1 MSIPTGTRIGPYEV
15 TSQIGEGGMGVVYR
29 ARDTKLQRDV
39 ALKVLPENFA
49 NDPDRLA
56 RFQREAQLL
65 ASLNHHNIAHIY
77 GLEQTGGTGC
87 IVMEL
92 VEGQTIAERLR
103 SGPLSVDE
111 TVRIARQIADAVEA
125 AHERGII
132 HRDLKPANIKVTAD
146 GTVKVLDFGLA
157 KIAEP
162 APDTVSRTVAMAES
176 PTAMSASIPGVV
188 MGTAAYMSPE
198 QARGRTVG
206 TRTDIWAF
214 GCVLYEMLTARP
226 AFGGETVTDIVARIL
241 EREPEWDFLP
251 ADVPSSIRTLLEVT
265 LSKDLRQRLQHIG
278 DARVFLNRASSLETP
293 SLAMPA
299 ARSARR
305 TWLIRAM
312 VSLAFLAALVPAT
325 LYFLHVPEEESDFR
339 FEMPAAGILNS
350 SLTLSPD
357 SRRLA
362 YVASTGGK
370 RSVWIQHIGSLA
382 PARPLAGTEGAA
394 DYLLG
399 WAPDS
404 RRLGFFVGGVLKTI
418 DVDSGSVSAVANA
431 PIAAPGAWN
440 RDGDI
445 LFSAL
450 GAGLPVVSRVS
461 ETGGPVTHITT
472 PDPAASV
479 NGHFLPRFLPDGRR
493 FLFIAPPADV
503 TQGETGLYAGSLDTK
518 STARLGTL
526 GIRAD
531 TLVANQSPMAIAD
544 SYLLRVHNRELLAER
559 IDGSGAALG
568 DGPVRIAERVAGF
581 SVSDR
586 LLVYRHAAP
595 DAPDESVAVNQL
607 VWFDRTGKPGVQPG
621 ASGEY
626 LSVELSPDERRV
638 AVTAGGANQLDIS
651 TIDLERGSKDLL
663 TTQPLL
669 DWLPLWEPANG
680 SEIIFSSQGGG
691 FGTPDLYRR
700 SSVSVGDN
708 RRVFADTTDASITQD
723 WSADGKYL
731 LLMRR
736 RAPAAAA
743 WDLLYLP
750 LTTDGKAIPYIE
762 SQSQKVHAQFSPNGR
777 WVAYATNESGS
788 FQIVIQT
795 FPDPKSKVVVTSKG
809 GLEPRWRRDGR
820 ELYYLSLDGKLMVV
834 PVVSDNGDMPVFG
847 SEKVLFAT
855 PLTAF
860 STLPGFR
867 YDVADNGKR
876 FLIIAPVDTIPAA
889 ASTTEADSTPII
901 AIYNW
906 AAALRN
912 R

>member
-1 MSIPTGTRIGPYEV
+1 MAIPTGTRIGPYEV

-39 ALKVLPENFA
+39 ALKVLPDSFA

-92 VEGQTIAERLR
+92 VEGETIAERLR
-103 SGPLSVDE
+103 SGRLSVE
-111 TVRIARQIADAVEA
+111 EAVRIARQIADAVEA
-125 AHERGII
+125 AHERGVI

-162 APDTVSRTVAMAES
+162 TPGTVSRTVAMGES

-198 QARGRTVG
+198 QARGRTVD

-241 EREPEWDFLP
+241 EREPEWNLLP
-251 ADVPSSIRTLLEVT
+251 ADLPSSIRTLLEVT

-278 DARVFLNRASSLETP
+278 DTRVFLNRASVRETP
-293 SLAMPA
+293 SVPVPT
-299 ARSARR
+299 ARSAHR
-305 TWLIRAM
+305 TWLARAA
-312 VSLAFLAALVPAT
+312 VSMAFLAVLLPAI
-325 LYFLHVPEEESDFR
+325 LYLLRVPEEESDFR
-339 FEMPAAGILNS
+339 CETPAAGIVSS

-357 SRRLA
+357 SRSLA
-362 YVASTGGK
+362 YVASTGGT
-370 RSVWIQHIGSLA
+370 RAVWIQQICSLD
-382 PARPLAGTEGAA
+382 PAQPLPGTEGAG
-394 DYLLG
+394 DHLLG

-404 RRLGFFVGGVLKTI
+404 RRLGFFAGGMLKTI
-418 DVDSGSVSAVANA
+418 DVNSGSMSQLAST

-440 RDGDI
+440 RNGDI

-450 GAGLPVVSRVS
+450 GAGIPVISRVG
-461 ETGGPVTHITT
+461 ETGGAVTLITT
-472 PDPAASV
+472 PDPAASA

-503 TQGETGLYAGSLDTK
+503 RQGETGLYAGSLDTK

-531 TLVANQSPMAIAD
+531 ARVADQLIDIANG
-544 SYLLRVHNRELLAER
+544 YLLRVHNRELLAER
-559 IDGSGAALG
+559 IDGGGAALG
-568 DGPVRIAERVAGF
+568 DVPVRIAERVAGF
-581 SVSDR
+581 SVSEK

-595 DAPDESVAVNQL
+595 DVVDESVALNQL
-607 VWFDRTGKPGVQPG
+607 VWFDRTGKSGVRPGP
-621 ASGEY
+621 AGEY
-626 LSVELSPDERRV
+626 LSVELSPDEQRV

-669 DWLPLWEPANG
+669 DWLPLWEPVNG
-680 SEIIFSSQGGG
+680 REIIFSSQGGVL
-691 FGTPDLYRR
+691 GTPDLYRR
-700 SSVSVGDN
+700 SSVSVGGN
-708 RRVFADTTDASITQD
+708 RHVFGDTTDASITQD

-736 RAPAAAA
+736 QAPAAVA
-743 WDLLYLP
+743 WNLWYLP
-750 LTTDGKAIPYIE
+750 LMTDGKATPYIE
-762 SQSQKVHAQFSPNGR
+762 SQFQKVHAQFSPNGR

-809 GLEPRWRRDGR
+809 GIEPRWSRDGR
-820 ELYYLSLDGKLMVV
+820 ELYYLAPDGKLMVV
-834 PVVSDNGDMPVFG
+834 RVVRDDGDLPVFG
-847 SEKVLFAT
+847 PETPLFPT
-855 PLTAF
+855 PLTTF
-860 STLPGFR
+860 STFPGFR

-876 FLIIAPVDTIPAA
+876 FLIIAPVNASPAT
-889 ASTTEADSTPII
+889 ASATEADSTPII

>member
-39 ALKVLPENFA
+39 ALKVLPDNFA

-77 GLEQTGGTGC
+77 GLEQTGGSGC

-92 VEGQTIAERLR
+92 VEGETIAERLR
-103 SGPLSVDE
+103 SGPLSVQE
-111 TVRIARQIADAVEA
+111 AVRIARQIADAVEA

-162 APDTVSRTVAMAES
+162 APGTVSRTVAMGES

-198 QARGRTVG
+198 QARGRTVD

-226 AFGGETVTDIVARIL
+226 AFAGETVTDIVARIL
-241 EREPEWDFLP
+241 EREPEWNFLP
-251 ADVPSSIRTLLEVT
+251 AEVPSSIRTLLEVT

-278 DARVFLNRASSLETP
+278 DARVLLNRASSRETP
-293 SLAMPA
+293 SLAVRA

-305 TWLIRAM
+305 TWLVRAM

-325 LYFLHVPEEESDFR
+325 LYFLRVPEEGSDFH
-339 FEMPAAGILNS
+339 FEVPAAGIVNS

-357 SRRLA
+357 SRLLA
-362 YVASTGGK
+362 YVARTGGT
-370 RSVWIQHIGSLA
+370 RAVWIQQIGSLA
-382 PARPLAGTEGAA
+382 PAQPLPGTEDAA

-404 RRLGFFVGGVLKTI
+404 RRLGFFAGGVLKTI
-418 DVDSGSVSAVANA
+418 DVASGSVSALANA

-440 RDGDI
+440 HDGDI

-450 GAGLPVVSRVS
+450 GAGLPVISRVG
-461 ETGGPVTHITT
+461 ETGGAVTLITT
-472 PDPAASV
+472 PDPAAAV
-479 NGHFLPRFLPDGRR
+479 NGHFRPRFLPDGRR

-503 TQGETGLYAGSLDTK
+503 TEGETGLYAGSLDTK

-526 GIRAD
+526 GRAD
-531 TLVANQSPMAIAD
+531 TLVANQSPIAIANG
-544 SYLLRVHNRELLAER
+544 YLLRVYNRELLAEP
-559 IDGSGAALG
+559 INGSGAALG
-568 DGPVRIAERVAGF
+568 GAPVRIAERVAGF
-581 SVSDR
+581 SVSEK

-595 DAPDESVAVNQL
+595 DDLDESVAVNQL
-607 VWFDRTGKPGVQPG
+607 VWFDRTGKPGVRPG
-621 ASGEY
+621 AAGDY

-638 AVTAGGANQLDIS
+638 AVTAGGANQLDVS

-669 DWLPLWEPANG
+669 DWLPLWEPVNG
-680 SEIIFSSQGGG
+680 REIIFSSQGGTL
-691 FGTPDLYRR
+691 GTPDLYRR
-700 SSVSVGDN
+700 SSVSVGGN
-708 RRVFADTTDASITQD
+708 RHVFGDTTDASITQD

-736 RAPAAAA
+736 RAPAATA
-743 WDLLYLP
+743 WDLWYLP
-750 LTTDGKAIPYIE
+750 LTTDGKATPYIE

-788 FQIVIQT
+788 FQIAIQT

-809 GLEPRWRRDGR
+809 GIEPRWSRDGR
-820 ELYYLSLDGKLMVV
+820 ELYYLALDGKLMAV
-834 PVVSDNGDMPVFG
+834 PVVKDDGDMPVFG
-847 SEKVLFAT
+847 SDKVLFPT
-855 PLTAF
+855 PLTTL

-876 FLIIAPVDTIPAA
+876 FLIIAPVDASPAA
-889 ASTTEADSTPII
+889 ASATEADSTPII

-906 AAALRN
+906 AAPLRN

>member
-1 MSIPTGTRIGPYEV
+1 MAIPTGTRIGPYEV

-39 ALKVLPENFA
+39 ALKVLPDHFA

-65 ASLNHHNIAHIY
+65 ASLNHPNVAHIY

-92 VEGQTIAERLR
+92 VEGETIAERLR

-111 TVRIARQIADAVEA
+111 AVRIAGQIADAVEA

-162 APDTVSRTVAMAES
+162 LPATASRTIPVGES

-198 QARGRTVG
+198 QARGRTVD
-206 TRTDIWAF
+206 TRTDIWAV

-241 EREPEWDFLP
+241 EREPEWNVLP

-278 DARVFLNRASSLETP
+278 DTRVFLNRASFRETP
-293 SLAMPA
+293 SVAVPA
-299 ARSARR
+299 ARSTRRMWLAR
-305 TWLIRAM
+305 AA
-312 VSLAFLAALVPAT
+312 VSLALLAALIPAT
-325 LYFLHVPEEESDFR
+325 LYFLRVPEEESEFR
-339 FEMPAAGILNS
+339 FEMPAAAGIVNS

-362 YVASTGGK
+362 YVANTGGT
-370 RSVWIQHIGSLA
+370 RAVWIQQVGSLDA
-382 PARPLAGTEGAA
+382 AQPLPGTEDAG
-394 DYLLG
+394 DSLLG

-404 RRLGFFVGGVLKTI
+404 RRLGFFAGGLKTI
-418 DVDSGSVSAVANA
+418 DVNSGSVSQLAST
-431 PIAAPGAWN
+431 PIAAPGAWS

-445 LFSAL
+445 LFSTL
-450 GAGLPVVSRVS
+450 GAGIPVIGRVG
-461 ETGGPVTHITT
+461 EIGGDVTLITT
-472 PDPAASV
+472 PDPAV
-479 NGHFLPRFLPDGRR
+479 PTNGHFLPRFLPDDRR
-493 FLFIAPPADV
+493 FLFIAPPAALR
-503 TQGETGLYAGSLDTK
+503 QEETGLYAGSLDTQ
-518 STARLGTL
+518 STVRRGTL
-526 GIRAD
+526 GVDAD
-531 TLVANQSPMAIAD
+531 VRVTNQLIAIANG
-544 SYLLRVHNRELLAER
+544 YLLRVHNRELFAER
-559 IDGSGAALG
+559 IDDSGAALG
-568 DGPVRIAERVAGF
+568 GDPVRIAERVAGF
-581 SVSDR
+581 SVSDK
-586 LLVYRHAAP
+586 LLIYRQAAP
-595 DAPDESVAVNQL
+595 DVVDESVAVKQL
-607 VWFDRTGKPGVQPG
+607 VWFDRTGKPEVRPAAEGD
-621 ASGEY
+621 Y

-638 AVTAGGANQLDIS
+638 AVTAGRANQLDVS

-669 DWLPLWEPANG
+669 DWLPLWDPVSG
-680 SEIIFSSQGGG
+680 SEIIFSSQGGAP
-691 FGTPDLYRR
+691 GTPDLYRR
-700 SSVSVGDN
+700 SSVSVGGN
-708 RRVFADTTDASITQD
+708 RHVFGDTSWASITQD
-723 WSADGKYL
+723 WSPDGKYL

-736 RAPAAAA
+736 QAPAAAG
-743 WDLLYLP
+743 WDLWYLP
-750 LTTDGKAIPYIE
+750 LTTGGKATPYIE
-762 SQSQKVHAQFSPNGR
+762 SQFQKVHAQFSPNGR
-777 WVAYATNESGS
+777 WVAYATNESGN

-795 FPDPKSKVVVTSKG
+795 FPDPKSKIVVTSKG
-809 GLEPRWRRDGR
+809 GIEPRWSRDGR
-820 ELYYLSLDGKLMVV
+820 ELYYLAPDGKLMVV
-834 PVVSDNGDMPVFG
+834 PVVKDDGDLPVFG
-847 SEKVLFAT
+847 PETALFPT
-855 PLTAF
+855 PLTTF
-860 STLPGFR
+860 STAPGFR

-876 FLIIAPVDTIPAA
+876 FLIIAPVNASPAT
-889 ASTTEADSTPII
+889 ASATEADSTPIV

-906 AAALRN
+906 AAALRKT